1 MTGKNG
7 RKMRRG
13 LTKRIGIAV
22 AVMIFFIGILLIIFS
37 YQAFYRIYIQFCC
50 EKAQGIVRTLAGEM
64 DGDSIAGY
72 LEKHETDMQYEQWQE
87 VFNHVK
93 EHTAGLSYLYV
104 FVPKEDYFIYIID
117 AYARGDEQNNISK
130 LGDTYSY
137 GETEYNYLIPDIKNK
152 KPSTEI
158 IYGEDQGFGKSIS
171 AWAPV
176 LDSKGNVAAV
186 VEADYELEGL
196 QRQVHHYMLAEVLFL
211 SMAMLLCFL
220 IMLGIIKRGVTNP
233 LARLSAYMNSYENGN
248 SDHMD
253 FIYNREDEIKQLTVS
268 FKNLIDRINRYIE
281 LIEEAAAERE
291 RTIAEMG
298 VATHIQANM
307 LPNKPPNRKEIDL
320 IASMTPA
327 KEVGGDFYDFF
338 FVDDSRLV
346 MVIADVSGKGVP
358 AALFM
363 VIAKTLIKN
372 HAMNSES
379 PAEIFTNVN
388 TQLCENNKEDM
399 FVTAWLGILDV
410 GSGSLVF
417 VNAGH
422 NPPLL
427 TGDDGKFE
435 FIRSK
440 AGLVLAGAEGIR
452 YQQQEVKLKEGDKL
466 FLYTDGVTEAMNE
479 QQQFFGENRL
489 KDVMNKNKD
498 FTVSQILS
506 AVRKKI
512 GSFVGREPQFDDIT
526 MLCMEYRKEPS

>member
-1 MTGKNG
+1 MTGKNSKKVRG
-7 RKMRRG
+7 G
-13 LTKRIGIAV
+13 LTKRIGIAA

-37 YQAFYRIYIQFCC
+37 YQGFYRIYIQFCC

-64 DGDSIAGY
+64 DGDTIAGY
-72 LEKHETDMQYEQWQE
+72 LGNHETDVQYEQWQD

-93 EHTAGLSYLYV
+93 EHTTGLSYLYV
-104 FVPKEDYFIYIID
+104 FVPKEEYFIYVID
-117 AYARGDEQNNISK
+117 AYARGDDQNKIAK
-130 LGDTYSY
+130 PGDIYSY
-137 GETEYNYLIPDIKNK
+137 GETEYDYLIPDIKDK
-152 KPSTEI
+152 KPSTGI
-158 IYGEDQGFGKSIS
+158 IYGEDRGFGESIS

-186 VEADYELEGL
+186 VEADYELESL
-196 QRQVHHYMLAEVLFL
+196 QRKVHHYMLAEVLFL
-211 SMAMLLCFL
+211 SLAMLLCFL

-248 SDHMD
+248 SGNMD
-253 FIYNREDEIKQLTVS
+253 FIYNREDEIKQLTIS
-268 FKNLIDRINRYIE
+268 FESLIDRINHYIE
-281 LIEEAAAERE
+281 WIEKASAERE

-298 VATHIQANM
+298 VAAHIQANM

-338 FVDDSRLV
+338 FVDDSRLT

-379 PAEIFTNVN
+379 PAEVFTNVN

-399 FVTAWLGILDV
+399 FVTAWLGMLDV

-427 TGDDGKFE
+427 TGDDGTFE
-435 FIRSK
+435 FMRSE
-440 AGLVLAGAEGIR
+440 AGLVLAGAEGMR
-452 YQQQEVKLKEGDKL
+452 YRQQEVKLREGDKL

-479 QQQFFGENRL
+479 RQQFFGEMRL
-489 KDVMNKNKD
+489 KDVINENKD

-506 AVRKKI
+506 AVRNEI
-512 GSFVGREPQFDDIT
+512 DLFVGKEQQFDDIT
-526 MLCMEYRKEPS
+526 MLCMEYRGDSA